1 MNVNKKPWII
11 SVLLPLLCGFLSVWA
26 INFYFFFDTVLYR
39 NSLLNLFLLLAL
51 YLLFRTASAVS
62 DGHIRRT
69 CCIAAA
75 VFSLT
80 FVLARSYQES
90 DSLAFLLDSP
100 RSALKTLIILLG
112 LYLLFNAALRIAA
125 SYFKLDPT
133 PPRREPASL
142 RRIFTPCCSF
152 GASYSFVGCPA
163 TSPTIP
169 VSFPMT

>member
-1 MNVNKKPWII
+1 MNVNKKPWIT

-90 DSLAFLLDSP
+90 DSLSFLLDSP

-133 PPRREPASL
+133 PPDGNPPLYGESSLPAARLGL
-142 RRIFTPCCSF
+142 R
-152 GASYSFVGCPA
+152 
-163 TSPTIP
+163 IP
-169 VSFPMT
+169 LLAALLPRLLSRYPFL